1 MEKLNGKVWVGFVIN
16 VLVALWGISDMAA
29 DGGTVAAVFSPVMA
43 GGMLLAAGGMVMPA
57 HGVPTGSMSGAAGS
71 AILVPIVLICLIGCL
86 QCRDKLRNVALATA
100 AGPGSGP
107 VEEPGEEKGGG
118 PESPAG
124 SDGTPA
130 TEEAPA
136 ATAETPLAAYGF
148 VDARGWG
155 WTLVVVGLALLLFAL
170 YHGTKIIRGTM
181 LSLTVGLFWLIQSQ
195 QSLGRYACILYRD
208 HLECVYSPWKVDL
221 VSIPYARIREAR
233 YSRYRLRLLL
243 ASGDRTTKFNVYFTL
258 LASDKRDEAR
268 AVLRDKMRELGVLRE
283 N

>member
-1 MEKLNGKVWVGFVIN
+1 MERLKGKTWAGGVID
-16 VLVALWGISDMAA
+16 VAAALRGIKDMAA
-29 DGGTVAAVFSPVMA
+29 KGGKASAVFSAVMA

-57 HGVPTGSMSGAAGS
+57 HGDPTGSMPGAAGS

-86 QCRDKLRNVALATA
+86 QCRDKLRNVALATS
-100 AGPGSGP
+100 AGP
-107 VEEPGEEKGGG
+107 
-118 PESPAG
+118 G

-283 N
+283 K

>member
-1 MEKLNGKVWVGFVIN
+1 MEYINGWLGFVIDIVVTVVFCGVGVVN
-16 VLVALWGISDMAA
+16 DGIIFLGVGLVLTGV
-29 DGGTVAAVFSPVMA
+29 
-43 GGMLLAAGGMVMPA
+43 GMVMLVR
-57 HGVPTGSMSGAAGS
+57 GDPTGGIVGSAGS
-71 AILVPIVLICLIGCL
+71 VLSAPTGLICPSGCL
-86 QCRDKLRNVALATA
+86 QGRDKLRNAALATA

-148 VDARGWG
+148 VDVRGWA

-181 LSLTVGLFWLIQSQ
+181 LSLTVGLFWLIQTQ
-195 QSLGRYACILYRD
+195 QCLGRYVCILYRD
-208 HLECVYSPWKVDL
+208 HLECIYSPRKADL
-221 VSIPYARIREAR
+221 VSIPYASIREAR

-283 N
+283 D